1 MSRDNERPD
10 KDLKTSRQIYDESV
24 KVRRQVDD

>member
-10 KDLKTSRQIYDESV
+10 KDLKISRQIYDESV